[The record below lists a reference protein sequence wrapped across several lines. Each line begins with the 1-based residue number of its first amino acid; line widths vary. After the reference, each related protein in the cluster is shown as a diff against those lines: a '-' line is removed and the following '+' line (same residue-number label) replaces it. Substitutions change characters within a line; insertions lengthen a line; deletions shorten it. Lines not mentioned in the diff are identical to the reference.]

1 MELPFEEIDKK
12 IKEKTGEIKIIK
24 KEINKVII
32 GQEKIINRILIT
44 LLSSGHILL
53 EGVPGLA
60 KTLIV
65 RTIGEV
71 FNLRFKRIQ
80 FTPDLLP
87 ADLTGT
93 MMFNPKENDFTP
105 RKGPIFTNLLLADEI
120 NRAPAK
126 VQSALLE
133 AMEEKQV
140 TLSDYTFPLPYP
152 FMVLATQNPIE
163 YEGTFPLPEAEL
175 DRFMLKTVVEYP
187 DRREELEIVKR
198 FSKFEDRKI
207 DKIVTTDKIKE
218 YKDLINDI
226 YVDSR
231 LGEYIV
237 DIVRATRNPEKY
249 DIKGIVKYIDYGA
262 SPRASLYL
270 TKLSKAYAFL
280 DGRGFVIPED
290 IKELAYDVLR
300 HRIILSYNA
309 DAENIDCEKII
320 AEILKTIPIP

>member
-1 MELPFEEIDKK
+1 MQLPFEETDKK
-12 IKEKTGEIKIIK
+12 IKEKISEIKIIK
-24 KEINKVII
+24 KEIGKVIV
-32 GQEKIINRILIT
+32 GQDRVINRILIT

-93 MMFNPKENDFTP
+93 MMFNPKENSFVP
-105 RKGPIFTNLLLADEI
+105 RKGPLFTNLLLADEI

-133 AMEEKQV
+133 AMEEKQI
-140 TLSDYTFPLPYP
+140 TLSDYTFPLPFP

-175 DRFMLKTVVEYP
+175 DRFMLKTIVDYP
-187 DRREELEIVKR
+187 DKREELDIVKK
-198 FSKFEDRKI
+198 FSKDGKI
-207 DKIVTTDKIKE
+207 EVEKTVTVDKLKE
-218 YKDLINDI
+218 FQELINDI
-226 YVDSR
+226 FVDSR
-231 LGEYIV
+231 LQEYII

-249 DIKGIVKYIDYGA
+249 DIKDIMKYIDYGA

-270 TKLSKAYAFL
+270 TMLSKAYAFL

-309 DAENIDCEKII
+309 DADNVDCEKII
-320 AEILKTIPIP
+320 SEILRTIPIP